1 MISYFESGF
10 SCKSKKFFQTFL
22 SWPTETAAAPTAF
35 SQLHPLASWWLLHI
49 GVLGSILCSL
59 LPTCFFVMPAGS
71 IKARRG
77 LEEVSSIQPGLP
89 AVAWVNTCVHGA
101 QRQASE
107 FLVSACRPRKGK
119 LTFVRAPFC
128 LFNFMLRTTICS
140 RCYFPFMVKE
150 LWLFSDLTKVTHL
163 VGGTTEI

>member
-71 IKARRG
+71 RKMATISLCTQFSCFKN
-77 LEEVSSIQPGLP
+77 ESSGPQYMPL
-89 AVAWVNTCVHGA
+89 TCLT
-101 QRQASE
+101 SDTWD
-107 FLVSACRPRKGK
+107 GK
-119 LTFVRAPFC
+119 LLHPLKTFLHFH
-128 LFNFMLRTTICS
+128 
-140 RCYFPFMVKE
+140 FPFTKFGS
-150 LWLFSDLTKVTHL
+150 LFSNIFYILWFD
-163 VGGTTEI
+163 IIDIS